1 MERMILV
8 NKYDEEICELELND
22 RNDFYKVKDEDMND
36 VFRYL
41 DEGDEFKV
49 KKVWS
54 ED

>member
-8 NKYDEEICELELND
+8 NKYDEEICELEWN
-22 RNDFYKVKDEDMND
+22 NETCFYKVKCDDLD
-36 VFRYL
+36 ILRYL

-54 ED
+54 EN

>member
-8 NKYDEEICELELND
+8 NKYDEEICELEWND
-22 RNDFYKVKDEDMND
+22 RNDFYKVKDEDMN
-36 VFRYL
+36 VFSYL
-41 DEGDEFKV
+41 DDGDEFRV